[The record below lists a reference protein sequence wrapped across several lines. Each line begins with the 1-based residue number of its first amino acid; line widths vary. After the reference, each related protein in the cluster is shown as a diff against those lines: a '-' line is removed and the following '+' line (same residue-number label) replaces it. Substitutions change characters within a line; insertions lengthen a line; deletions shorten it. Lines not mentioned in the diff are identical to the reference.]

1 MNYKLIS
8 THLRVLATDTGEDS
22 VNNVVGL
29 YVVTDEA
36 EGTPYF
42 ISRDASVEKIW
53 ISKES
58 AAEMLREHNAVL
70 ASRISIELVADLL
83 DDAK

>member
-1 MNYKLIS
+1 MNYQLIS
-8 THLRVLATDTGEDS
+8 THLRVLTTDAGS

-29 YVVTDEA
+29 YKVTDEA

-42 ISRDASVEKIW
+42 ISKDPDSEKIW
-53 ISKES
+53 ISEKS
-58 AAEMLREHNAVL
+58 AAAMLREDGAVL
-70 ASRISIELVADLL
+70 ASRVSPKLIIELL